1 MIKAMLKVVWGL
13 IWFTIKAT
21 IWIAVALMLIGLVII
36 FPIFLC
42 AVPAILVVIYDIHNH
57 LL

>member
-1 MIKAMLKVVWGL
+1 MLKVVWGL